1 MPNPTM
7 MQPGYFDPQTGMFYP
22 SSVNQTQPSYPQQ
35 YQPQMYASPSMP
47 TMQQT
52 PQPSSTN
59 SNPSSPALKGRLVE
73 DISEVKPGEVS
84 MDGVWHYYPKKDGT
98 KVYIKLW
105 DQKGELR
112 TFTFIPEE
120 PVVEAQANA
129 EQSKYDEILR
139 RLDDISENLVAKK
152 GKKEEK

>member
-1 MPNPTM
+1 MPGPNM
-7 MQPGYFDPQTGMFYP
+7 MQPGYFDPTTGMFYP
-22 SSVNQTQPSYPQQ
+22 STQNNQGYPMQSFTSPSPQTP
-35 YQPQMYASPSMP
+35 PQMMSMP
-47 TMQQT
+47 QS
-52 PQPSSTN
+52 PPSPT
-59 SNPSSPALKGRLVE
+59 LKGREVS

-120 PVVEAQANA
+120 PVIEAQANA

-139 RLDDISENLVAKK
+139 RLDDISENLSVKK
-152 GKKEEK
+152 GKKEDK